1 MKHFSKTILTAQK
14 ASTSSDDDTKKD
26 IDIEVTIPTP
36 PKAPQVAHLDPQIV
50 EQINKIEGLNINE
63 DQLNRIMQALLTP
76 LPAQSSK
83 DQIPAD
89 TVEAPAATAAG
100 VIDADALDD
109 SDEEMPEGAEPDAW
123 KLAIETDAANGNKEA
138 IRDLRKK
145 LKEKSSARVARPAG
159 KSAGGINT
167 GKKR

>member
-1 MKHFSKTILTAQK
+1 MS
-14 ASTSSDDDTKKD
+14 
-26 IDIEVTIPTP
+26 
-36 PKAPQVAHLDPQIV
+36 
-50 EQINKIEGLNINE
+50 INE

-76 LPAQSSK
+76 SPAQSSGV
-83 DQIPAD
+83 QSHAD

-100 VIDADALDD
+100 GTDADVLGD
-109 SDEEMPEGAEPDAW
+109 SDEEMPEGVEPDAW

-159 KSAGGINT
+159 KSAGGSNA